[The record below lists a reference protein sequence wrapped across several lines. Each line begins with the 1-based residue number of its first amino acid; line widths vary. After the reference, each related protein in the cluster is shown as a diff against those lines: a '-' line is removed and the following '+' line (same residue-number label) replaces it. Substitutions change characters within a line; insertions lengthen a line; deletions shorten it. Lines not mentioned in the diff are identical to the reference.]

1 MRKNLPILLAL
12 LLFFALISPAAA
24 AGAAPVSNVICLVPG
39 SREATVN
46 GVPRVLDAAPVVIK
60 NVTFV
65 PLRFVS
71 ENLKAELTW
80 TPEGKLVTFK
90 TPRKTIVMQV
100 NSPVAVVNGVEQPLL
115 SPPRIHSNRTMVP
128 LRFVSETLDG
138 TVGFDP
144 ATKKISI
151 VFVRASKRPVAEF
164 TFAQPQ
170 FRPGELVSV
179 TDLSYHPE
187 DLSIVESKWIGLHD
201 VYTVPGV
208 YPVSLQVQDELGNW
222 SDPCTK
228 NLVINNPPEA
238 NFTTAKS
245 SYRIGEPIVYKNF
258 SSDPDGHELSYKW
271 TNNAMAFF
279 EPGRHTVTLT
289 VTDTLG
295 GTGTA
300 TVEVLVEN
308 EVYYTKE
315 QFYLLYGQ
323 NSKVIPYDERVLD
336 FKTVSP
342 DEVRQG
348 NRVLVRSNSPE
359 AIDRE
364 GLLYRDTVSGPARVF
379 VHHINQAASEM
390 QVWLIARNT
399 GSSPVE
405 ITVSRRG
412 LGGPSSAILQTG
424 RQYLTRY
431 FADNQPSSTSINPGE
446 AVPILSDLLPPMK
459 PGSCVSA
466 MADLDLSG
474 PVELSFVALAP
485 GKNLVEQSANLAP
498 LPRDGHIRGTFG
510 GADREIVVSERLGR
524 ERLRMVFGDPAQDAP
539 AAGIDALT
547 GETAVN
553 HGNYGVVYTVTLER
567 IYRDL
572 ALVMNA
578 RGGNFCGALVVN
590 GSPVPVPAESFLP
603 PANAAV
609 IIERVSQGDETVL
622 EFSPP
627 SGSFLPVN
635 LLLLPMPQSKGENF
649 DPANYIQTAHS

>member
-12 LLFFALISPAAA
+12 LLFFALISSAAA
-24 AGAAPVSNVICLVPG
+24 AGAAPVNNVICLVPG

-46 GVPRVLDAAPVVIK
+46 GEPRALDAAPVVIK

-90 TPRKTIVMQV
+90 TPQKTIMMQV
-100 NSPVAVVNGVEQPLL
+100 DNPVAVVNGVEQPLL

-187 DLSIVESKWIGLHD
+187 DLSIVESKWIGLQD

-295 GTGTA
+295 GTDTA

-315 QFYLLYGQ
+315 QFYLLYGPD
-323 NSKVIPYDERVLD
+323 SKVIPYDERVLD

-342 DEVRQG
+342 EVSHG

-359 AIDRE
+359 TIDRE
-364 GLLYRDTVSGPARVF
+364 GLLYRDTVSGPARIF
-379 VHHINQAASEM
+379 VHHINQSTSEM
-390 QVWLIARNT
+390 RVWMMAKNT
-399 GSSPVE
+399 GSSPVN
-405 ITVSRRG
+405 ISASRRG
-412 LGGPSSAILQTG
+412 LGGPSTAILQTG

-431 FADNQPSSTSINPGE
+431 FADTQPLSLSVNPGE

-459 PGSCVSA
+459 PGNCVSA
-466 MADLDLSG
+466 MVDLDFSA
-474 PVELSFVALAP
+474 PVELSFIALDA
-485 GKNLVEQSANLAP
+485 GKSPVEQLADLAP
-498 LPRDGHIRGTFG
+498 LPRDAHIRGTFG
-510 GADREIVVSERLGR
+510 GADREIIVPERLGR
-524 ERLRMVFGDPAQDAP
+524 EKLRMVFGDPAQDTP
-539 AAGIDALT
+539 ATGIDALT
-547 GETAVN
+547 GEMMVN
-553 HGNYGVVYTVTLER
+553 HGNYGVVYTITLER
-567 IYRDL
+567 VYRDL

-578 RGGNFCGALVVN
+578 RGGNFCGVLVVN
-590 GSPVPVPAESFLP
+590 GTPVPVPADSYLP
-603 PANAAV
+603 PANSAV
-609 IIERVSQGDETVL
+609 IAQRVPAGDKTVL
-622 EFSPP
+622 QFSPP
-627 SGSFLPVN
+627 SGSFMPVN
-635 LLLLPMPQSKGENF
+635 LLFIPMPQSKGEDF
-649 DPANYIQTAHS
+649 DPANYIQNARS